1 MPTRGASSP
10 APRPRARSRVG
21 HAAAG
26 RRLSS
31 SPTRRR
37 RPRGGGAAVVV
48 TPEAGGAGSREMSS
62 RIRRYTI
69 TMAFRMACFVSMLF
83 VHGGLRWVLLALAV
97 FLPYVAVIA
106 ANQADQRASAG
117 RLEQGAPV
125 GAPQLTVGEQVD
137 VIPGDVVSDGHDRAR
152 TSADFAEEREGR
164 LG

>member
-1 MPTRGASSP
+1 VVDPTQDADPGRVFAGSRSSGSQP
-10 APRPRARSRVG
+10 
-21 HAAAG
+21 
-26 RRLSS
+26 
-31 SPTRRR
+31 R
-37 RPRGGGAAVVV
+37 RPRRRGATAVVI
-48 TPEAGGAGSREMSS
+48 TDAQAASSREMSS

-125 GAPQLTVGEQVD
+125 GSPQLTVGEQVD
-137 VIPGDVVSDGHDRAR
+137 VIPGDVVGDGPAGPHRAR
-152 TSADFAEEREGR
+152 TTEDFANGREYRRG
-164 LG
+164 